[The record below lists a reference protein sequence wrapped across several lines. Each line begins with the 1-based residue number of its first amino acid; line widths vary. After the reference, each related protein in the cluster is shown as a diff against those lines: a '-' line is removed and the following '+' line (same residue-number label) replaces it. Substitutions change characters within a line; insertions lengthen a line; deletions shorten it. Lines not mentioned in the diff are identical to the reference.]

1 MIKSMTGYASESFI
15 INSTKFIVE
24 IKSVNSK
31 ILDLNIRFPHFLKA
45 YENDLRKEISNKLH
59 RGKIEIN
66 VNSEIGANTDE
77 VSINKEII
85 TNYIQQLKQLN
96 DISSDEKDYLK
107 MAMRLP
113 NAYSSKSIEL
123 NNTEINN
130 IIDKISIA
138 IKNLND
144 YRAKEGSEME
154 KDFKNKISVIKELLG
169 NIEKIEKDRIS
180 KKRTKL
186 LDEFKRIELEIDNN
200 RLEQEMIY
208 YLEKYDINEEIIR
221 LKSNILIFEDA
232 LHSNEPVGKKLGF
245 ICQEIGRE
253 INTIGS
259 KANDANLQKLV
270 IEMKDSLEKI
280 KENRKI
286 SHLPLIKQSR
296 LSVMPIDYK
305 SWKIICNMGKI

>member
-31 ILDLNIRFPHFLKA
+31 ILDLNIRFPHFLRA

-59 RGKIEIN
+59 RGKIELS

-85 TNYIQQLKQLN
+85 NKYIQQLKQLN
-96 DISSDEKDYLK
+96 DINSDEKDYLK

-138 IKNLND
+138 TKNLND

-154 KDFKNKISVIKELLG
+154 KDFRNKISVIKELLG

-270 IEMKDSLEKI
+270 IEMKDNLEKI
-280 KENRKI
+280 KENI
-286 SHLPLIKQSR
+286 LNIL
-296 LSVMPIDYK
+296 
-305 SWKIICNMGKI
+305 

>member
-45 YENDLRKEISNKLH
+45 YENDLRKEISNKLQ
-59 RGKIEIN
+59 RGKIELN

-77 VSINKEII
+77 ISINKEII
-85 TNYIQQLKQLN
+85 TNYIQQLKDLN
-96 DISSDEKDYLK
+96 DINSDEKEYLK

-138 IKNLND
+138 TKNLND

-154 KDFKNKISVIKELLG
+154 KDFRNKISVIKELLG

-208 YLEKYDINEEIIR
+208 YIEKYDINEEIIR

-280 KENRKI
+280 KENI
-286 SHLPLIKQSR
+286 LNIL
-296 LSVMPIDYK
+296 
-305 SWKIICNMGKI
+305 

>member
-31 ILDLNIRFPHFLKA
+31 ILDLNIRFPHFLKD
-45 YENDLRKEISNKLH
+45 YENDLRKEISNKLR
-59 RGKIEIN
+59 RGKIELN
-66 VNSEIGANTDE
+66 VNSEIGLNTDE
-77 VSINKEII
+77 VNINQEII
-85 TNYIQQLKQLN
+85 SNYIQQLKELN
-96 DISSDEKDYLK
+96 DINSDEKDYLK

-113 NAYSSKSIEL
+113 NTYSSKSIEL
-123 NNTEINN
+123 NKTEIKN

-138 IKNLND
+138 TKSLND
-144 YRAKEGSEME
+144 YRAKEGLEME
-154 KDFKNKISVIKELLG
+154 KDFRNKISVIRKLLD

-232 LHSNEPVGKKLGF
+232 LHSNEPIGKKLGF

-259 KANDANLQKLV
+259 KANDAHLQKLV

-280 KENRKI
+280 KENI
-286 SHLPLIKQSR
+286 FNIL
-296 LSVMPIDYK
+296 
-305 SWKIICNMGKI
+305 

>member
-59 RGKIEIN
+59 RGKIELS

-77 VSINKEII
+77 ISINKEII

-96 DISSDEKDYLK
+96 EINSDKKDYLK

-138 IKNLND
+138 TKNLND

-154 KDFKNKISVIKELLG
+154 KDFRNKISVIKKLLG

-208 YLEKYDINEEIIR
+208 YIEKYDINEEIIR

-280 KENRKI
+280 KENI
-286 SHLPLIKQSR
+286 LNIL
-296 LSVMPIDYK
+296 
-305 SWKIICNMGKI
+305 

>member
-1 MIKSMTGYASESFI
+1 MTGYASESFI

-59 RGKIEIN
+59 RGKIELN

-77 VSINKEII
+77 ISINKEII

-96 DISSDEKDYLK
+96 DINSDEKDYLK

-154 KDFKNKISVIKELLG
+154 KDFRNKISVIKESLG

-221 LKSNILIFEDA
+221 LKSNILIFEDT

-270 IEMKDSLEKI
+270 IEMKDNLEKI
-280 KENRKI
+280 KENI
-286 SHLPLIKQSR
+286 LNIL
-296 LSVMPIDYK
+296 
-305 SWKIICNMGKI
+305 

>member
-59 RGKIEIN
+59 RGKLELN

-77 VSINKEII
+77 ISINKEII
-85 TNYIQQLKQLN
+85 TNYIQQLKELN
-96 DISSDEKDYLK
+96 EIDSHNFPDSTNQSLNFSTEKDYLK
-107 MAMRLP
+107 IAMRLP

-130 IIDKISIA
+130 IIDKISIT

-154 KDFKNKISVIKELLG
+154 KDFRNKISVIKELLG

-280 KENRKI
+280 KENI
-286 SHLPLIKQSR
+286 LNIL
-296 LSVMPIDYK
+296 
-305 SWKIICNMGKI
+305 

>member
-15 INSTKFIVE
+15 INSTKFVVE

-45 YENDLRKEISNKLH
+45 YENDLRKEISNKLQ
-59 RGKIEIN
+59 RGKIELN

-77 VSINKEII
+77 ISINKEII
-85 TNYIQQLKQLN
+85 SNYIRQLKGLN
-96 DISSDEKDYLK
+96 DINSDEKDYLK
-107 MAMRLP
+107 IAMRLP
-113 NAYSSKSIEL
+113 NSYSSKSIDL
-123 NNTEINN
+123 NTTEIKN

-138 IKNLND
+138 TKNLSD

-154 KDFKNKISVIKELLG
+154 KDFRNKISIIKKLLG
-169 NIEKIEKDRIS
+169 NIEKIEKYRIS
-180 KKRTKL
+180 KKKTKL
-186 LDEFKRIELEIDNN
+186 LDELKKIDLEIDNN

-280 KENRKI
+280 KENI
-286 SHLPLIKQSR
+286 LNIL
-296 LSVMPIDYK
+296 
-305 SWKIICNMGKI
+305 

>member
-59 RGKIEIN
+59 RGKIELN

-77 VSINKEII
+77 ISINKEII
-85 TNYIQQLKQLN
+85 SNYIQQLKELN
-96 DISSDEKDYLK
+96 DIDSHDFPDSTNQFLNFSTEKDYLK
-107 MAMRLP
+107 IAMRLP

-138 IKNLND
+138 IKKLND

-154 KDFKNKISVIKELLG
+154 KDFRNKISVIKKLLG

-259 KANDANLQKLV
+259 KANDANLHALGLRKLG
-270 IEMKDSLEKI
+270 MT
-280 KENRKI
+280 
-286 SHLPLIKQSR
+286 
-296 LSVMPIDYK
+296 
-305 SWKIICNMGKI
+305 

>member
-59 RGKIEIN
+59 RGKIELN
-66 VNSEIGANTDE
+66 VNSEIGVNTDE
-77 VSINKEII
+77 ISINKEII
-85 TNYIQQLKQLN
+85 SNYIQQLKELN
-96 DISSDEKDYLK
+96 GINSDEKDYLK

-113 NAYSSKSIEL
+113 NAYSSKSIDL
-123 NNTEINN
+123 NKNEIKN
-130 IIDKISIA
+130 IIDKILIA
-138 IKNLND
+138 TKKLND

-154 KDFKNKISVIKELLG
+154 KDFRNKISVIKELLG
-169 NIEKIEKDRIS
+169 NIEKIEKERIS

-232 LHSNEPVGKKLGF
+232 LHSKEPVGK
-245 ICQEIGRE
+245 
-253 INTIGS
+253 
-259 KANDANLQKLV
+259 
-270 IEMKDSLEKI
+270 
-280 KENRKI
+280 
-286 SHLPLIKQSR
+286 
-296 LSVMPIDYK
+296 
-305 SWKIICNMGKI
+305 

>member
-45 YENDLRKEISNKLH
+45 YENDLRKEISNKLL
-59 RGKIEIN
+59 RGKIELN

-77 VSINKEII
+77 ISINKEII
-85 TNYIQQLKQLN
+85 TNYIQQLQELN
-96 DISSDEKDYLK
+96 DINSDEKDYLK
-107 MAMRLP
+107 MAIRLP

-123 NNTEINN
+123 NKTEIKN

-138 IKNLND
+138 TKNLND
-144 YRAKEGSEME
+144 YRAKEGLEME
-154 KDFKNKISVIKELLG
+154 KDFRNKISVIKGLLG

-180 KKRTKL
+180 KKRAKL
-186 LDEFKRIELEIDNN
+186 LDEFKKINLEIDNN

-221 LKSNILIFEDA
+221 LKSNISIFEDA

-259 KANDANLQKLV
+259 KANDANLQKHV

-280 KENRKI
+280 KENI
-286 SHLPLIKQSR
+286 LNIL
-296 LSVMPIDYK
+296 
-305 SWKIICNMGKI
+305 

>member
-1 MIKSMTGYASESFI
+1 MTGFASESFI
-15 INSTKFIVE
+15 TNSTKFIVE

-45 YENDLRKEISNKLH
+45 YENDIRKEISNKLH
-59 RGKIEIN
+59 RGKIELN

-77 VSINKEII
+77 ISINKEII
-85 TNYIQQLKQLN
+85 NDYIQQLKQLN
-96 DISSDEKDYLK
+96 DINSDEKDYLK
-107 MAMRLP
+107 IAMRLP
-113 NAYSSKSIEL
+113 NTYSSKSIEL

-144 YRAKEGSEME
+144 YRAKEGSEMG
-154 KDFKNKISVIKELLG
+154 KDFRNKISEIKKLLG

-232 LHSNEPVGKKLGF
+232 LHSSKPVGKKLGF

-270 IEMKDSLEKI
+270 IEMKDNLEKI
-280 KENRKI
+280 KENI
-286 SHLPLIKQSR
+286 LNIL
-296 LSVMPIDYK
+296 
-305 SWKIICNMGKI
+305 

>member
-1 MIKSMTGYASESFI
+1 MIKSMTGFASESFI

-59 RGKIEIN
+59 RGKIELN
-66 VNSEIGANTDE
+66 VNSEIGLNTDE
-77 VSINKEII
+77 ISINKEII
-85 TNYIQQLKQLN
+85 SNYIQQLKELN
-96 DISSDEKDYLK
+96 EIKSDEKEYLK
-107 MAMRLP
+107 MAMKLP

-138 IKNLND
+138 TKKLND
-144 YRAKEGSEME
+144 YRAKEGSGME
-154 KDFKNKISVIKELLG
+154 KDFRNKISVIKKLLG

-180 KKRTKL
+180 NKRTKL

-259 KANDANLQKLV
+259 KANDSNLQKLV

-280 KENRKI
+280 KENI
-286 SHLPLIKQSR
+286 LNIL
-296 LSVMPIDYK
+296 
-305 SWKIICNMGKI
+305 

>member
-59 RGKIEIN
+59 RGKIELN

-77 VSINKEII
+77 ISINKEII
-85 TNYIQQLKQLN
+85 DNYIQQLKQLN
-96 DISSDEKDYLK
+96 DINSDEKDYLK

-154 KDFKNKISVIKELLG
+154 KDFRNKISVIKELLG
-169 NIEKIEKDRIS
+169 NIEKIENDRIS

-270 IEMKDSLEKI
+270 IEMKDNLEKI
-280 KENRKI
+280 KENI
-286 SHLPLIKQSR
+286 LNIL
-296 LSVMPIDYK
+296 
-305 SWKIICNMGKI
+305 

>member
-59 RGKIEIN
+59 RGKIELN

-77 VSINKEII
+77 ISINKEII
-85 TNYIQQLKQLN
+85 SNYIQQLKELN
-96 DISSDEKDYLK
+96 DIDSQDFPDSTNQFLNFSTEKDYLK
-107 MAMRLP
+107 IAMRLP

-138 IKNLND
+138 IKKLND

-154 KDFKNKISVIKELLG
+154 KDFRNKISVIKESLG

-180 KKRTKL
+180 KKRSKL

-280 KENRKI
+280 KENI
-286 SHLPLIKQSR
+286 LNIL
-296 LSVMPIDYK
+296 
-305 SWKIICNMGKI
+305 

>member
-45 YENDLRKEISNKLH
+45 YENDLRKEISNKLQ
-59 RGKIEIN
+59 RGKIELN

-77 VSINKEII
+77 ISINKEII
-85 TNYIQQLKQLN
+85 TNYIQQLKDLN
-96 DISSDEKDYLK
+96 DINSDEKEYLK

-138 IKNLND
+138 TKNLND

-154 KDFKNKISVIKELLG
+154 KDFRNKISVIKELLG

-208 YLEKYDINEEIIR
+208 YIEKYDINEEIIR

-280 KENRKI
+280 L
-286 SHLPLIKQSR
+286 SLIH
-296 LSVMPIDYK
+296 I
-305 SWKIICNMGKI
+305 

>member
-59 RGKIEIN
+59 RGKIELN

-77 VSINKEII
+77 VSINKEIV

-96 DISSDEKDYLK
+96 DINSDKKDYLK

-138 IKNLND
+138 IKKLND

-154 KDFKNKISVIKELLG
+154 KDFRNKISVIKELLG

-186 LDEFKRIELEIDNN
+186 LDELKRVELEIDNN

-280 KENRKI
+280 KENI
-286 SHLPLIKQSR
+286 LNIL
-296 LSVMPIDYK
+296 
-305 SWKIICNMGKI
+305 

>member
-59 RGKIEIN
+59 RGKIELN

-77 VSINKEII
+77 ISINKEII
-85 TNYIQQLKQLN
+85 SNYIQQLKELN
-96 DISSDEKDYLK
+96 DIDSQDFPDSTNQFLNFSTEKDYLK
-107 MAMRLP
+107 IAMRLP

-154 KDFKNKISVIKELLG
+154 KDFRNKISVIKELLG

-186 LDEFKRIELEIDNN
+186 LDELKRVELEIDNN

-280 KENRKI
+280 KENI
-286 SHLPLIKQSR
+286 LNIL
-296 LSVMPIDYK
+296 
-305 SWKIICNMGKI
+305 

>member
-1 MIKSMTGYASESFI
+1 MIKSMTGFASESFI

-59 RGKIEIN
+59 RGKIELN

-77 VSINKEII
+77 ISINKEII

-96 DISSDEKDYLK
+96 EINSDKKDYLK

-138 IKNLND
+138 TKNLND

-154 KDFKNKISVIKELLG
+154 KDFRNKISVIKKLLG

-280 KENRKI
+280 KENI
-286 SHLPLIKQSR
+286 LNIL
-296 LSVMPIDYK
+296 
-305 SWKIICNMGKI
+305 